1 MKTALI
7 NTLLVGAGGFLGAM
21 ARYGL
26 SCLVQRASKLPTFP
40 CGTVVVNMV
49 GCLMIGLLIGLME
62 SRQFFSLEFRVFVI
76 IGILGGF
83 TTFSTFGYETFA
95 MLRSEEYF
103 RAAANVALQVIMGL
117 ALVWLGYVLATS
129 R

>member
-7 NTLLVGAGGFLGAM
+7 NALLVGTGGFLGAM

-26 SCLVQRASKLPTFP
+26 SGLVQRASKLSTFP
-40 CGTVVVNMV
+40 YGTLVVNMV

-62 SRQFFSLEFRVFVI
+62 SRQVFGPEFRVFAI

-83 TTFSTFGYETFA
+83 TTFSAFGYETFA

-117 ALVWLGYVLATS
+117 ALVWLGYISSAS